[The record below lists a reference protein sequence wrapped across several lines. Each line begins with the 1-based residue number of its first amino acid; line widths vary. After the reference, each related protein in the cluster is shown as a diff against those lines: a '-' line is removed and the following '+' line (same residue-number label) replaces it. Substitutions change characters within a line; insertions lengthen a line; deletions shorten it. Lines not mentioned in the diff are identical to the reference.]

1 MCLFAG
7 ADEFTRFFSRKNG
20 GVWIMKKFVFILFVV
35 GLSLAACGGNSAS
48 VDDAESVETVPTAVP
63 PSPKPA
69 EPSPEPTELPE
80 PTAPSEPVLITDA
93 ADMVGIWLGTVA
105 GEKGYVMYTD
115 DGRYTVALIQD
126 NLGTAPR
133 VSGEYWFEDGQ
144 IHLRDLENAGHWVVC
159 DAETVGVYEAV
170 MLEDGQVQFQTVED
184 GCDEGGF
191 TRNYIFAN
199 MMQERIGDP
208 VPIAEAEAAAEVETA
223 PNPELAAALQAVLE
237 SYAAENGAGA
247 VLLVDAPD
255 MDFAWKGATG
265 MADPE
270 TGLEMIPDDQFIIS
284 SGTKIFTA
292 VTILKLMEQGKLSL
306 DDPISLYLPEEL
318 VSQLLVLDGQSYGE
332 DITVRQLLSHTSGL
346 GDFSN
351 GADEDGNGLPDS
363 KDLVLNEP
371 DTVWNPDAVLA
382 WAVENAPPV
391 AAPGEMYNYSDTNFQ
406 LLGRIVE
413 NVSGMRLAEAY
424 RQFIFEPLG
433 MAQTYMEF
441 NEDAAPGVDGR
452 TLSHAFYNGTDWND
466 LDSHSYEWGS
476 GGLVSTVEDQKRF
489 LRAWADGSLF
499 DDPASREA
507 MMTWGETNDAGVY
520 YGLGM
525 IRFVFDEWGIPDL
538 GEVQGHGGL
547 FNSQAFYWPE
557 QNVIIVGTL
566 NANEPPLGFIGLLI
580 DTLSTVQA
588 MSE

>member
-1 MCLFAG
+1 
-7 ADEFTRFFSRKNG
+7 
-20 GVWIMKKFVFILFVV
+20 MKKFVFILFIV
-35 GLSLAACGGNSAS
+35 GFILGACGGGSPPADNP
-48 VDDAESVETVPTAVP
+48 DSVEAVPTAVP
-63 PSPKPA
+63 PTDIP
-69 EPSPEPTELPE
+69 PTPIPE
-80 PTAPSEPVLITDA
+80 PTATPEPAMITDA
-93 ADMVGIWLGTVA
+93 PDMVGIWLGTVA
-105 GEKGYVMYTD
+105 GEKGYVMYTE
-115 DGRYTVALIQD
+115 DGRYTVALVEAD
-126 NLGTAPR
+126 LGTAPR

-144 IHLRDLENAGHWVVC
+144 IHLRDLENAGHWAVC
-159 DAETVGVYEAV
+159 DAEMVGVYKAV
-170 MLEDGQVQFQTVED
+170 VLEDGKIQFQTVED
-184 GCDEGGF
+184 GCDVGGF

-199 MMQERIGDP
+199 MIQERIGDP
-208 VPIAEAEAAAEVETA
+208 VPITAPEAETE

-237 SYAAENGAGA
+237 DYAADNGAGA

-255 MDFAWKGATG
+255 MNFTWKGVVG

-270 TGLEMIPDDQFIIS
+270 MGDAMQPDDQFIIS
-284 SGTKIFTA
+284 SMTKMYTA
-292 VTILKLMEQGKLSL
+292 VTILKLAEQGKLNL

-351 GADEDGNGLPDS
+351 GEDADGNGLPDF

-371 DTVWNPDAVLA
+371 DTLWNPDAVLA

-413 NVSGMRLAEAY
+413 NVSGMSLAEAY
-424 RQFIFEPLG
+424 RQLIFEPLG
-433 MAQTYMEF
+433 MEHTYFEF
-441 NEDAAPGVDGR
+441 NEDVVPGVDGR
-452 TLSHAFYNGTDWND
+452 TLSHAFYNGTDWNG

-476 GGLVSTVEDQKRF
+476 GGLVSTVEDQKRI

-499 DDPASREA
+499 DDPASKAA
-507 MMTWGETNDAGVY
+507 MTDWVSTGDPGSY

-525 IRFVFDEWGIPDL
+525 LRYVFDEWGIPDL
-538 GEVQGHGGL
+538 GEVQGHSSF

-566 NANEPPLGFIGLLI
+566 NSNELQFGYVGLLI
-580 DTLSTVQA
+580 DALSAVQA
-588 MSE
+588 MAE